1 MSYLMLNHHPSD
13 QHAYYMVV
21 DRLTLTEAS
30 VSLPVKVKVL
40 QTTAV
45 TEKSTKYDLTGQTL
59 LLRSV
64 ADDVFLRANAINGG
78 KQHVSENAYVEF
90 E

>member
-40 QTTAV
+40 QTTK
-45 TEKSTKYDLTGQTL
+45 EKSTKYDLTGQTL